1 MSDTTAISTKTV
13 TVIMQLP
20 DHLDAQHI
28 LDQMGEEF
36 YYANKYSEDF
46 AEYMEYIS
54 LTVQEGDSNES

>member
-1 MSDTTAISTKTV
+1 MTDVSTKTV
-13 TVIMQLP
+13 TVTMRLP
-20 DHLDAQHI
+20 AHLDAQYI

-36 YYANKYSEDF
+36 YYANKYSEDL